1 MIARQ
6 IPVLIGGS
14 WTGDR
19 YLGSC
24 AAKRNWRRRMAEFMA
39 GNVDD
44 YADGDRKVVVC
55 GDREVGVFRIADE
68 FYAWHNRCAHR
79 AGPVCQGRIMKRVLE
94 PVASDKTTR
103 SQAYDEAESHIVCP
117 WHGYE
122 FSIRSGFHQGNSR
135 VRLRKAE
142 LAVRDGE
149 IYVSV

>member
-1 MIARQ
+1 M
-6 IPVLIGGS
+6 PEYS
-14 WTGDR
+14 
-19 YLGSC
+19 
-24 AAKRNWRRRMAEFMA
+24 A
-39 GNVDD
+39 GKVTD
-44 YADGDRKVVVC
+44 YAEGDRKVVDC
-55 GDREVGVFRIADE
+55 GEQEVGIFRIDGE
-68 FYAWHNRCAHR
+68 FFAWHNRCAHR

-94 PVASDKTTR
+94 PAASDKTTR

-142 LAVRDGE
+142 LAIRDGE

>member
-1 MIARQ
+1 MRVGKKSLEG
-6 IPVLIGGS
+6 P
-14 WTGDR
+14 
-19 YLGSC
+19 
-24 AAKRNWRRRMAEFMA
+24 MAEYMA

-55 GDREVGVFRIADE
+55 GDKEVGVFRIGDE

-103 SQAYDEAESHIVCP
+103 TQEYDEADSHIVCP

-122 FSIRSGFHQGNSR
+122 FSIKTGFHQGTSQS
-135 VRLRKAE
+135 RLRKAE
-142 LAVRDGE
+142 LTIRDGE
-149 IYVSV
+149 IYVSA

>member
-1 MIARQ
+1 M
-6 IPVLIGGS
+6 LIRDCR
-14 WTGDR
+14 TGDR
-19 YLGSC
+19 PFRAC
-24 AAKRNWRRRMAEFMA
+24 AAKRIWRRRMAEYMA

-44 YADGDRKVVVC
+44 YADGARKVVVC
-55 GDREVGVFRIADE
+55 GDKEVGVFRIGNE

-142 LAVRDGE
+142 LTIRDGE

>member
-1 MIARQ
+1 
-6 IPVLIGGS
+6 
-14 WTGDR
+14 
-19 YLGSC
+19 
-24 AAKRNWRRRMAEFMA
+24 MAEYMA
-39 GNVDD
+39 GKVDE

-55 GDREVGVFRIADE
+55 GDAEVGVFQIGGE

-103 SQAYDEAESHIVCP
+103 TQQYDEAESHIVCP

-122 FSIRSGFHQGNSR
+122 FSIKTGFHQGNSR

-142 LAVRDGE
+142 LTIRDGE